1 MSEEKP
7 QVEQEVF
14 AGEGQPA
21 FGAVRRV
28 ERDYLV
34 VHVENAGEVSID
46 AEHVVR
52 VHDGKVIVDVE
63 SMPDELRDK
72 IRHAH
77 DAEDR
82 L

>member
-1 MSEEKP
+1 MAENKP
-7 QVEQEVF
+7 EVEQEVF
-14 AGEGQPA
+14 AAEGEAA

-28 ERDYLV
+28 ENDYLV

-46 AEHVVR
+46 ASHVVR

-63 SMPDELRDK
+63 ALPAELREK
-72 IRHAH
+72 IRRAH

-82 L
+82 

>member
-1 MSEEKP
+1 MAERKP
-7 QVEQEVF
+7 EVEQEVF
-14 AGEGQPA
+14 AAEGEPA

-28 ERDYLV
+28 ENDYLV

-46 AEHVVR
+46 ARHVVR
-52 VHDGKVIVDVE
+52 VHDGKVIVDVD
-63 SMPDELRDK
+63 SMPQALREK

-82 L
+82 